1 MSFGFLTKMFLYY
14 TQYILL
20 CFIFILF
27 IKFLKIKL
35 KIAIERVIKNLDFK
49 YYSMKAV

>member
-14 TQYILL
+14 TQYIL

-35 KIAIERVIKNLDFK
+35 KIAIERVVKNLDFK